1 MKVTAHEISLTQRHL
16 WRSTRE
22 AIPVQHALIVEVEQ
36 DGVTGFGEASAFM
49 TDHYNSGLE
58 QLHSDLRRSAPL
70 LAELRPDDPF
80 AVWELLASELPGSP
94 FALAAIDAAVHDLRA
109 RLLGVPLWQA
119 LGLHPPHGLCSS
131 FSIGLDVPAVM
142 VAKLRER
149 LGWSA
154 YKVKLADPGDLTV
167 LRQLRRHT
175 DAPFYVDG
183 NCGWELSHVI
193 AALEEMQ
200 ALGVSLIE
208 QPFPRSAADHARI
221 LKHRSPIPVIADES
235 ITSPADLDAC
245 TEAFHGINVK
255 PMKAGG
261 ITPSLAL
268 LRAARERGLITM
280 LGCMPESTA
289 GVSATAH
296 LGALADHLDVD
307 VVDLLAVNTGHGLTL
322 DSRGRITVPDRPG
335 SGYVPDPAGLG
346 WRVRPVPAADVRPI
360 RHKVLR
366 PDQPTVLCSYPED
379 GRHGTRHFAA
389 LHKGRTVGAAS
400 VYHEDP
406 PSEFAVPGV
415 KQGQGWRLRGMA
427 TVDEVRGTGVGS
439 ALLRTALT
447 HAVGAGAEVVWCNA
461 RTSVA
466 GFYRKHGFQ
475 TLGKEFEMPGIGP
488 HFFMYWSQRSSVPIL
503 DPSSP
508 PGHHRRALMALAAPA
523 ANADL

>member
-1 MKVTAHEISLTQRHL
+1 VKVTAHEISLTQRHL

-49 TDHYNSGLE
+49 TDHYNSSLD
-58 QLHSDLRRSAPL
+58 QLHSDLRRVGPL
-70 LAELRPDDPF
+70 LGKLRPDNPF
-80 AVWELLASELPGSP
+80 DVWETLAAELPGSP

-109 RLLGVPLWQA
+109 RLLGVPLWQV
-119 LGLHPPHGLCSS
+119 LGLGPPQGLRSS
-131 FSIGLDVPAVM
+131 FSIGLDEPAVM

-154 YKVKLADPGDLTV
+154 YKVKLADPRDLTV
-167 LRQLRRHT
+167 LRQLRRYT

-183 NCGWELSHVI
+183 NCGWELSQLLP
-193 AALEEMQ
+193 ALPEML

-208 QPFPRSAADHARI
+208 QPFPRAAWEHART
-221 LKHRSPIPVIADES
+221 LKGRSPIPVIADES

-245 TEAFHGINVK
+245 VEAFHGINVK

-268 LRAARERGLITM
+268 LRAARQRGLITM
-280 LGCMPESTA
+280 LGCMPESAA

-335 SGYVPDPAGLG
+335 SGYVPDRAALG
-346 WRVRPVPAADVRPI
+346 WRVRPAPAADVWPI
-360 RHKVLR
+360 RHRVLR
-366 PDQPTVLCSYPED
+366 PGQPAELCSYPED
-379 GRHGTRHFAA
+379 GRPGARHFAA
-389 LHKGRTVGAAS
+389 LHNGRTVGAAS
-400 VYHEDP
+400 IYHEDP
-406 PSEFAVPGV
+406 PAEFAVPGV
-415 KQGQGWRLRGMA
+415 KRGQAWRLRGMA
-427 TVDEVRGTGVGS
+427 TVDEIRGTGAGS

-447 HAVGAGAEVVWCNA
+447 HAVGAGAQGVWCNA

-466 GFYRKHGFQ
+466 GFYRKHGFH
-475 TLGKEFEMPGIGP
+475 TVGDEFAMPGIGP
-488 HFFMYWSQRSSVPIL
+488 HCFMYWSASR
-503 DPSSP
+503 
-508 PGHHRRALMALAAPA
+508 PA
-523 ANADL
+523 SR